1 MKTHDSKYH
10 SHSRWLTVGLLP
22 AFLALSL
29 RATAAETNSGSNIGL
44 KLIAEGLGAP
54 MALVAIPE
62 GVGTS

>member
-1 MKTHDSKYH
+1 MKAHDSKHH
-10 SHSRWLTVGLLP
+10 SHLSWLTVGLLA

-29 RATAAETNSGSNIGL
+29 PATAAETNSGSNIGL